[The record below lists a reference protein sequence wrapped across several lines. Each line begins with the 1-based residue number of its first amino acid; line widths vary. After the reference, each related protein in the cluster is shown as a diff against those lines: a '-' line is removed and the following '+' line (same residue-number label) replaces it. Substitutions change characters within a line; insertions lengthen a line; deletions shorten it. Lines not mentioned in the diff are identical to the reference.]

1 MITQTIPPKS
11 RFQTE
16 RVLTIVGGHFI
27 HDIYTAF
34 LAPLLPLIIERLSL
48 SFTLAGIL
56 TWALNLPAVLNPF
69 IGYLADRL
77 SVRYFVILA
86 PAVSATLMSML
97 GLAPDYLTLFT
108 LLLLVGV
115 SVAAFHAPAP
125 AMIGR
130 MSGNQVGK
138 GMSLF
143 MAAGELGRTVG
154 PLIAVWVVST
164 WTLNGLYRFM
174 VIGWAASLL
183 LYWRLHQIPARS
195 EKPKQISGLVRAA
208 KRLFIPLFI
217 MVIFR
222 DFLLTCL
229 SVFLPTFLKT
239 EGASLWAAGA
249 GLAIWEFAG
258 VGGALASG
266 ILSDRIGRK
275 PLLFAA
281 IASSA
286 VIMLLFLNVS
296 TSLFVPT
303 LLALGFT
310 SLSTGPVTLAI
321 VQDHFPDNRA
331 TANGLFLSVVFL
343 IRPVSAAAV
352 GLMGDH
358 FGLRAAFTWSALIAL
373 LALPAIFW
381 LPDSRAERD

>member
-1 MITQTIPPKS
+1 MITQTTPPKP

-16 RVLTIVGGHFI
+16 RVFTIVGGHFI

-48 SFTLAGIL
+48 SFTLAGVL

-115 SVAAFHAPAP
+115 SIAAFHAPAP

-154 PLIAVWVVST
+154 PLIAVWAVST
-164 WTLNGLYRFM
+164 WTLSGFYRVM

-183 LYWRLHQIPARS
+183 LYWRLRQIPART
-195 EKPKQISGLVRAA
+195 EKPQQISGLMRAA

-249 GLAIWEFAG
+249 ALAIWEFAG

>member
-1 MITQTIPPKS
+1 MITQTTPPKP

-16 RVLTIVGGHFI
+16 RVFTIVGGHFI

-115 SVAAFHAPAP
+115 SIAAFHAPAP

-143 MAAGELGRTVG
+143 MASGELGRTVG
-154 PLIAVWVVST
+154 PLIAVWAVST
-164 WTLNGLYRFM
+164 WTLSGFYRVM

-183 LYWRLHQIPARS
+183 LYWRLRQIPART
-195 EKPKQISGLVRAA
+195 EKPQQISSLMRTA

-249 GLAIWEFAG
+249 ALAIWEFAG

>member
-1 MITQTIPPKS
+1 MITQTTPPKP

-16 RVLTIVGGHFI
+16 RVFTIVGGHFI

-48 SFTLAGIL
+48 SFTLAGVL

-115 SVAAFHAPAP
+115 SIAAFHAPAP

-143 MAAGELGRTVG
+143 MASGELGRTVG
-154 PLIAVWVVST
+154 PLVAVWAVST
-164 WTLNGLYRFM
+164 WTLSGFYRVM

-183 LYWRLHQIPARS
+183 LYWRLRQIPART
-195 EKPKQISGLVRAA
+195 EKPQQISSLMRTA

-249 GLAIWEFAG
+249 ALAIWEFAG

>member
-1 MITQTIPPKS
+1 MITQTTPPKP

-16 RVLTIVGGHFI
+16 RVFTIVGGHFI

-48 SFTLAGIL
+48 SFTLAGVL

-115 SVAAFHAPAP
+115 SIAAFHAPAP

-154 PLIAVWVVST
+154 PLIAVWAVST
-164 WTLNGLYRFM
+164 WTLSGFYRVM

-183 LYWRLHQIPARS
+183 LYWRLRQIPART
-195 EKPKQISGLVRAA
+195 EKPQQISGLMRAA

-249 GLAIWEFAG
+249 ALAIWEFAG

-331 TANGLFLSVVFL
+331 TANGLFLSIVFL

>member
-1 MITQTIPPKS
+1 MTSQTLPPKP
-11 RFQTE
+11 RFQTD

-27 HDIYTAF
+27 HDSFTAF

-48 SFTLAGIL
+48 SFTLAGVL
-56 TWALNLPAVLNPF
+56 NSALSLPAVLNPF

-86 PAVSATLMSML
+86 PAVSATLMSLL

-108 LLLLVGV
+108 ILLLVGV
-115 SVAAFHAPAP
+115 SIAAFHAPAP

-143 MAAGELGRTVG
+143 MASGELGRTVG
-154 PLIAVWVVST
+154 PLVAVWAVST
-164 WTLNGLYRFM
+164 WTLSGFYRVM

-183 LYWRLHQIPARS
+183 LYWRLRQIPART
-195 EKPKQISGLVRAA
+195 EKPQQISSLMRTA

-249 GLAIWEFAG
+249 ALAIWEFAG

-331 TANGLFLSVVFL
+331 TANGLFLSIVFL

>member
-115 SVAAFHAPAP
+115 SIAAFHAPAP

-154 PLIAVWVVST
+154 PLIAVWAVST
-164 WTLNGLYRFM
+164 WTLSGFYRVM

-183 LYWRLHQIPARS
+183 LYWRLRQIPART
-195 EKPKQISGLVRAA
+195 EKPQQISGLMRAA

-249 GLAIWEFAG
+249 ALAIWEFAG

-331 TANGLFLSVVFL
+331 TANGLFLSIVFL

>member
-1 MITQTIPPKS
+1 MITQTTPPKP

-16 RVLTIVGGHFI
+16 RVFTIVGGHFI

-48 SFTLAGIL
+48 SFTLAGVL

-115 SVAAFHAPAP
+115 SIAAFHAPAP

-154 PLIAVWVVST
+154 PLIAVWAVST
-164 WTLNGLYRFM
+164 WTLSGFYRVM

-183 LYWRLHQIPARS
+183 LYWRLRQIPART
-195 EKPKQISGLVRAA
+195 EKPQQISGLMRAA

>member
-1 MITQTIPPKS
+1 MITQTTPPKP

-16 RVLTIVGGHFI
+16 RVFTIVGGHFI

-115 SVAAFHAPAP
+115 SIAAFHAPAP

-154 PLIAVWVVST
+154 PLIAVWAVST
-164 WTLNGLYRFM
+164 WTLSGFYRVM

-183 LYWRLHQIPARS
+183 LYWRLRQIPART
-195 EKPKQISGLVRAA
+195 EKPQQISGLMRAA

-249 GLAIWEFAG
+249 ALAIWEFAG

>member
-1 MITQTIPPKS
+1 MITQTTPPKP

-16 RVLTIVGGHFI
+16 RVFTIVGGHFI

-77 SVRYFVILA
+77 SVRYFIILA

-249 GLAIWEFAG
+249 ALAIWEFAG

>member
-1 MITQTIPPKS
+1 MITQTTPPKP

-16 RVLTIVGGHFI
+16 RVFTIVGGHFI

-48 SFTLAGIL
+48 SFTLAGVL

-115 SVAAFHAPAP
+115 SIAAFHAPAP

-249 GLAIWEFAG
+249 ALAIWEFAG

>member
-1 MITQTIPPKS
+1 MITQTTPPKP

-16 RVLTIVGGHFI
+16 RVFTIVGGHFI

-48 SFTLAGIL
+48 SFTLAGVL

-115 SVAAFHAPAP
+115 SIAAFHAPAP

-154 PLIAVWVVST
+154 PLIAVWAVST
-164 WTLNGLYRFM
+164 WTLSGFYRVM

-183 LYWRLHQIPARS
+183 LYWRLRQIPART
-195 EKPKQISGLVRAA
+195 EKPQQISGLMRAA

-249 GLAIWEFAG
+249 ALAIWEFAG
-258 VGGALASG
+258 AGGALASG

>member
-1 MITQTIPPKS
+1 
-11 RFQTE
+11 
-16 RVLTIVGGHFI
+16 
-27 HDIYTAF
+27 
-34 LAPLLPLIIERLSL
+34 
-48 SFTLAGIL
+48 
-56 TWALNLPAVLNPF
+56 VLNPF

-115 SVAAFHAPAP
+115 SIAAFHAPAP

-154 PLIAVWVVST
+154 PLIAVWAVST
-164 WTLNGLYRFM
+164 WTLSGFYRVM

-183 LYWRLHQIPARS
+183 LYWRLRQIPART
-195 EKPKQISGLVRAA
+195 EKPQQISSLMRTA

-249 GLAIWEFAG
+249 ALAIWEFAG

>member
-1 MITQTIPPKS
+1 MITQTTPPKP

-16 RVLTIVGGHFI
+16 RVFTIVGGHFI

-48 SFTLAGIL
+48 SFTLAGVL

-86 PAVSATLMSML
+86 PAVSATLMSRL

-115 SVAAFHAPAP
+115 SIAAFHAPAP

-154 PLIAVWVVST
+154 PLIAVWAVST
-164 WTLNGLYRFM
+164 WTLSGFYRVM

-183 LYWRLHQIPARS
+183 LYWRLRQIPART
-195 EKPKQISGLVRAA
+195 EKPQQISGLMRAA

-249 GLAIWEFAG
+249 ALAIWEFAG

>member
-1 MITQTIPPKS
+1 MITQTTPPKP

-16 RVLTIVGGHFI
+16 RVFTIVGGHFI

-48 SFTLAGIL
+48 SFTLAGGL

-77 SVRYFVILA
+77 SVRYFIILA

-154 PLIAVWVVST
+154 PLIAVWAVST
-164 WTLNGLYRFM
+164 WTLSGFYRVM

-183 LYWRLHQIPARS
+183 LYWRLRQIPART
-195 EKPKQISGLVRAA
+195 EKPQQISSLMRTA

-249 GLAIWEFAG
+249 ALAIWEFAG

>member
-1 MITQTIPPKS
+1 MTSQTLPPKP
-11 RFQTE
+11 RFQTD

-27 HDIYTAF
+27 HDSFTAF

-48 SFTLAGIL
+48 SFTLAGVL
-56 TWALNLPAVLNPF
+56 NSALSLPAVLNPF

-115 SVAAFHAPAP
+115 SIAAFHAPAP

-143 MAAGELGRTVG
+143 MASGELGRTVG
-154 PLIAVWVVST
+154 PLVAVWAVST
-164 WTLNGLYRFM
+164 WTLSGFYRVM

-183 LYWRLHQIPARS
+183 LYWRLRQIPART
-195 EKPKQISGLVRAA
+195 EKPQQISGLMRAA

-249 GLAIWEFAG
+249 ALAIWEFAG

-331 TANGLFLSVVFL
+331 TANGLFLSIVFL

>member
-1 MITQTIPPKS
+1 MITQTTPPKP

-16 RVLTIVGGHFI
+16 RVFTIVGGHFI

-48 SFTLAGIL
+48 SFTLAGVL

-115 SVAAFHAPAP
+115 SIAAFHAPAP

-143 MAAGELGRTVG
+143 MASGELGRTVG
-154 PLIAVWVVST
+154 PLVAVWAVST
-164 WTLNGLYRFM
+164 WTLSGFYRVM

-183 LYWRLHQIPARS
+183 LYWRLRQIPART
-195 EKPKQISGLVRAA
+195 EKPQQISGLMRAA

-249 GLAIWEFAG
+249 ALAIWEFAG

-358 FGLRAAFTWSALIAL
+358 FGLRATFTWSALIAL

>member
-1 MITQTIPPKS
+1 MITQTTPPKP

-16 RVLTIVGGHFI
+16 RVFTIVGGHFI

-48 SFTLAGIL
+48 SFTLAGVL

-115 SVAAFHAPAP
+115 SIAAFHAPAP

-154 PLIAVWVVST
+154 PLIAVWAVST
-164 WTLNGLYRFM
+164 WTLSGFYRVM

-183 LYWRLHQIPARS
+183 LYWRLRQIPART
-195 EKPKQISGLVRAA
+195 EKPQQISSLMRTA

-249 GLAIWEFAG
+249 ALAIWEFAG

-331 TANGLFLSVVFL
+331 TANGLFLSIVFL

>member
-1 MITQTIPPKS
+1 MTSQTLPPKP
-11 RFQTE
+11 RFQTD

-27 HDIYTAF
+27 HDSFTAF

-48 SFTLAGIL
+48 SFTLAGVL

-115 SVAAFHAPAP
+115 SIAAFHAPAP

-154 PLIAVWVVST
+154 PLIAVWAVST
-164 WTLNGLYRFM
+164 WTLSGFYRVM

-183 LYWRLHQIPARS
+183 LYWRLRQIPART
-195 EKPKQISGLVRAA
+195 EKPQQISGLMRAA

-249 GLAIWEFAG
+249 ALAIWEFAG

-331 TANGLFLSVVFL
+331 TANGLFLSIVFL

>member
-1 MITQTIPPKS
+1 M
-11 RFQTE
+11 
-16 RVLTIVGGHFI
+16 LTIAGGHFI
-27 HDIYTAF
+27 HDSYTAF

-48 SFTLAGIL
+48 SFTLAGVL

-77 SVRYFVILA
+77 SVRYFIILA

-115 SVAAFHAPAP
+115 SIAAFHAPAP
-125 AMIGR
+125 AMIGSL
-130 MSGNQVGK
+130 SGNQVGK

-154 PLIAVWVVST
+154 PLIAVWAVST
-164 WTLNGLYRFM
+164 WTLSGFYRVM

-183 LYWRLHQIPARS
+183 LYWRLRQIPARS
-195 EKPKQISGLVRAA
+195 EKPRQISGLVRAA

-217 MVIFR
+217 IVIFR

-229 SVFLPTFLKT
+229 GVYLPTFLKT
-239 EGASLWAAGA
+239 EGASLWTAGA
-249 GLAIWEFAG
+249 ALAIWEFAG

-266 ILSDRIGRK
+266 MLSDRIGRK

-286 VIMLLFLNVS
+286 AIMLLFLNVGP
-296 TSLFVPT
+296 SLFVPT

-310 SLSTGPVTLAI
+310 SLLTKPITLAI

-331 TANGLFLSVVFL
+331 TANGLFLSVDFL
-343 IRPVSAAAV
+343 MRPVSAAAI
-352 GLMGDH
+352 GLMGDY
-358 FGLRAAFTWSALIAL
+358 FGLRAAFTWSALISL

>member
-1 MITQTIPPKS
+1 MTSQTLPPKP
-11 RFQTE
+11 RFQTD

-27 HDIYTAF
+27 HDSFTAF

-48 SFTLAGIL
+48 SFTLAGVL
-56 TWALNLPAVLNPF
+56 NSALSLPAVLNPF

-86 PAVSATLMSML
+86 PAVSATLMSLL

-108 LLLLVGV
+108 ILLLVGV
-115 SVAAFHAPAP
+115 SIAAFHAPAP

-143 MAAGELGRTVG
+143 MASGELGRTVG
-154 PLIAVWVVST
+154 PLVAVWAVST
-164 WTLNGLYRFM
+164 WTLSGFYRVM

-183 LYWRLHQIPARS
+183 LYWRLRQIPART
-195 EKPKQISGLVRAA
+195 EKPQQISSLMRTA

>member
-1 MITQTIPPKS
+1 MTSQTLPPKP
-11 RFQTE
+11 RFQTD

-27 HDIYTAF
+27 HDSFTAF

-48 SFTLAGIL
+48 SFTLAGVL
-56 TWALNLPAVLNPF
+56 NSALSLPAVLNPF

-86 PAVSATLMSML
+86 PAVSATLMSLL

-108 LLLLVGV
+108 ILLLVGV
-115 SVAAFHAPAP
+115 SIAAFHAPAP

-154 PLIAVWVVST
+154 PLVAVWAVST
-164 WTLNGLYRFM
+164 WTLSGFYRVM

-183 LYWRLHQIPARS
+183 LYWRLRQIPART
-195 EKPKQISGLVRAA
+195 EKPQQISSLMRTA

-249 GLAIWEFAG
+249 ALAIWEFAG

-331 TANGLFLSVVFL
+331 TANGLFLSIVFL

>member
-1 MITQTIPPKS
+1 MITQTTPPKP

-16 RVLTIVGGHFI
+16 RVFTIVGGHFI

-48 SFTLAGIL
+48 SFTLAGVL

-154 PLIAVWVVST
+154 PLIAVWAVST
-164 WTLNGLYRFM
+164 WTLSGFYRVM

-183 LYWRLHQIPARS
+183 LYWRLRQIPART
-195 EKPKQISGLVRAA
+195 EKPQQISGLMRAA

-249 GLAIWEFAG
+249 ALAIWEFAG

-331 TANGLFLSVVFL
+331 TANGLFLSIVFL

>member
-1 MITQTIPPKS
+1 MTSQTLPPKP
-11 RFQTE
+11 RFQTD

-27 HDIYTAF
+27 HDSFTAF

-48 SFTLAGIL
+48 SFTLAGVL
-56 TWALNLPAVLNPF
+56 NSALSLPAVLNPF

-86 PAVSATLMSML
+86 PAVSATLMSLL

-108 LLLLVGV
+108 ILLLVGV
-115 SVAAFHAPAP
+115 SIAAFHAPAP

-143 MAAGELGRTVG
+143 MASGELGRTVG
-154 PLIAVWVVST
+154 PLVAVWAVST
-164 WTLNGLYRFM
+164 WTLSGFYRVM

-183 LYWRLHQIPARS
+183 LYWRLRQIPART
-195 EKPKQISGLVRAA
+195 EKPQQISSLMRTA

-249 GLAIWEFAG
+249 ALAIWEFAG

>member
-1 MITQTIPPKS
+1 MITQTTPPKP

-16 RVLTIVGGHFI
+16 RVFTIVGGHFI

-48 SFTLAGIL
+48 SFTLAGVL

-115 SVAAFHAPAP
+115 SIAAFHAPAP

-154 PLIAVWVVST
+154 PLVAVWAVST
-164 WTLNGLYRFM
+164 WTLSGFYRVM

-183 LYWRLHQIPARS
+183 LYWRLRQIPART
-195 EKPKQISGLVRAA
+195 EKPQQISGLMRAA

-249 GLAIWEFAG
+249 ALAIWEFAG

>member
-1 MITQTIPPKS
+1 MITQTTPPKP

-16 RVLTIVGGHFI
+16 RVFTIVGGHFI

-48 SFTLAGIL
+48 SFTLAGVL

-77 SVRYFVILA
+77 SVRYFIILA

-115 SVAAFHAPAP
+115 SIAAFHAPAP

-143 MAAGELGRTVG
+143 MASGELGRTVG
-154 PLIAVWVVST
+154 PLVAVWAVST
-164 WTLNGLYRFM
+164 WTLSGFYRVM

-183 LYWRLHQIPARS
+183 LYWRLRQIPART
-195 EKPKQISGLVRAA
+195 EKPQQISGLMRAA

-249 GLAIWEFAG
+249 ALAIWEFAG

-352 GLMGDH
+352 GLMSDH

-381 LPDSRAERD
+381 LPDSRAERE

>member
-1 MITQTIPPKS
+1 MITQTTPPKP

-16 RVLTIVGGHFI
+16 RVFTIVGGHFI

-48 SFTLAGIL
+48 SFTLAGVL

-115 SVAAFHAPAP
+115 SIAAFHAPAP

-143 MAAGELGRTVG
+143 MASGELGRTVG
-154 PLIAVWVVST
+154 PLVAVWAVST
-164 WTLNGLYRFM
+164 WTLSGFYRVM

-183 LYWRLHQIPARS
+183 LYWRLRQIPART
-195 EKPKQISGLVRAA
+195 EKPQQISGLMRAA

-249 GLAIWEFAG
+249 ALAIWEFAG

>member
-1 MITQTIPPKS
+1 MITQTTPPKP

-16 RVLTIVGGHFI
+16 RVFTIVGGHFI

-48 SFTLAGIL
+48 SFTLAGVL

-115 SVAAFHAPAP
+115 SIAAFHAPAP

-154 PLIAVWVVST
+154 PLIAVWAVST
-164 WTLNGLYRFM
+164 WTLSGFYRVM

-183 LYWRLHQIPARS
+183 LYWRLRQIPART
-195 EKPKQISGLVRAA
+195 EKPQQISSLMRTA

-249 GLAIWEFAG
+249 ALAIWEFAG